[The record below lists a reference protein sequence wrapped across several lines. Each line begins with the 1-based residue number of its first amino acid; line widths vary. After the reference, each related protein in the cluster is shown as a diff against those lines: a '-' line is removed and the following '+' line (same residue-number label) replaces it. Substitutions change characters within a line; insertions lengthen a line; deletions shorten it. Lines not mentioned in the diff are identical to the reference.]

1 MEPML
6 AYLDRL
12 RAASTLLHRAEVTRA
27 AVQSL
32 EAFEP
37 RSSAERKA
45 VRSFLRTLRR
55 ELSRLPYTPAEF
67 HRVHWE
73 EGPSGRCTPTHQ
85 AACANCGNPTRL
97 EHHCAAKD
105 LCLCA
110 ACHARYS

>member
-12 RAASTLLHRAEVTRA
+12 RAASTLLHRAAVTRA
-27 AVQSL
+27 AVQDL
-32 EAFEP
+32 EAWEP
-37 RSSAERKA
+37 RSAAERKA

-55 ELSRLPYTPAEF
+55 ELARLPYTPAEF
-67 HRVHWE
+67 RRVHWE

-85 AACANCGNPTRL
+85 TACANCGNPTRL
-97 EHHCAAKD
+97 EHHCAAKE
-105 LCLCA
+105 LWLCA

>member
-12 RAASTLLHRAEVTRA
+12 RAADTLLHRAEVTRD

-32 EAFEP
+32 EAWEP
-37 RSSAERKA
+37 RSAEERRA
-45 VRSFLRTLRR
+45 VRSFLKRLRR

-73 EGPSGRCTPTHQ
+73 EGPSGRAAPKHQ

-97 EHHCAAKD
+97 EHHCAAKE
-105 LCLCA
+105 LWLCA
-110 ACHARYS
+110 GCWARFR